1 MATLNDYLTQVENL
15 LHDSSNVFWTQ
26 QQLTTYINEA
36 RERTVRDT
44 GCLRVIQNTQTPIAA
59 YNPYAATTPP
69 SYNNTTPATTWTA
82 NTAVTA
88 GQYVF
93 SNIYIYQYQTSG
105 TSGSTAPA
113 YPTGTNIFPPSTT
126 FADGT
131 ATLLYVQNAEIIPF
145 ASLPQGIST
154 YDVVNINLYW
164 GNSRIPMRYLPW
176 TNFTAQLRYW
186 QNYVGRPICF
196 SVYGQ
201 QQIYIAPVPD
211 QSYYIEIDTNVLPTA
226 LSLSSPNAVD
236 SIIDPYNTSV
246 QYYAAYKAK
255 FYEQSYG
262 EAEIFKQ
269 EYNKHILNILNS
281 TFTRRIPDP
290 YSNGG

>member
-1 MATLNDYLTQVENL
+1 MPALNDYLYQVENL
-15 LHDSSNVFWTQ
+15 LHDSNNVFWSQ
-26 QQLTTYINEA
+26 SQLTNYINEA
-36 RERTVRDT
+36 RERLVRDT
-44 GCLRVIQNTQTPIAA
+44 GCLRTIQNPQTPIASS
-59 YNPYAATTPP
+59 NPYLGTN
-69 SYNNTTPATTWTA
+69 NNTTPASTWTA

-113 YPTGTNIFPPSTT
+113 YPTGTNIFPPTT
-126 FADGT
+126 SFADGT
-131 ATLLYVQNAEIIPF
+131 ATLQYVQNAEIIPF
-145 ASLPQGIST
+145 ASLPDGIQT
-154 YDVVNINLYW
+154 IDILGINLYW

-176 TNFTAQLRYW
+176 SDFTAQLRYW

-201 QQIYIAPVPD
+201 QQFYIAPVPD
-211 QSYYIEIDTNVLPTA
+211 QSYYIELDTVILPSP
-226 LSLSSPNAVD
+226 LSLSTPTATD
-236 SIIDPYNTSV
+236 SILDPYSTAV

-269 EYNKHILNILNS
+269 EYNKHVLNILNS
-281 TFTRRIPDP
+281 TYTRRIPNP
-290 YSNGG
+290 YSSGG

>member
-1 MATLNDYLTQVENL
+1 MPALNDYLYQVENL
-15 LHDSSNVFWTQ
+15 LHDSNNVFWSQ
-26 QQLTTYINEA
+26 SQLTNYINEA
-36 RERTVRDT
+36 RERLVRDT
-44 GCLRVIQNTQTPIAA
+44 GCLRTIQNTQTPIASS
-59 YNPYAATTPP
+59 NPYLGTNT
-69 SYNNTTPATTWTA
+69 NTTPASTWTA

-113 YPTGTNIFPPSTT
+113 YPTGANIFPPTT
-126 FADGT
+126 PFADGT
-131 ATLLYVQNAEIIPF
+131 ATLQYVQNAEIIPF
-145 ASLPQGIST
+145 AALPDGIQT
-154 YDVVNINLYW
+154 IDILGINLYW

-176 TNFTAQLRYW
+176 SDFTAQLRYW

-201 QQIYIAPVPD
+201 QQFYIAPVPD
-211 QSYYIEIDTNVLPTA
+211 QSYYIELDTVILPSPLVLTAPT
-226 LSLSSPNAVD
+226 VTD
-236 SIIDPYNTSV
+236 SIIDPYSTAV

-269 EYNKHILNILNS
+269 EYNKHVLNILNS
-281 TFTRRIPDP
+281 TYTRRIPNP
-290 YSNGG
+290 YSSGG

>member
-1 MATLNDYLTQVENL
+1 MPTLDNYLTQVEYL
-15 LHDSSNVFWTQ
+15 LHDSNNNFWTQ
-26 QQLTTYINEA
+26 PQLTGYINEA
-36 RERTVRDT
+36 RSQLVRDT
-44 GCLRVIQNTQTPIAA
+44 GCLRTVQNTSTPIASS
-59 YNPYAATTPP
+59 NPYLSTNT
-69 SYNNTTPATTWTA
+69 NTTPATPWVA
-82 NTAVTA
+82 STAVTA

-105 TSGSTAPA
+105 TSGTAAPA
-113 YPTGTNIFPPSTT
+113 YPTGTNIFPPTTT

-145 ASLPQGIST
+145 QALPNGINT
-154 YDVVNINLYW
+154 VDILNINLYW

-176 TNFTAQLRYW
+176 SDFTSQLRYW
-186 QNYVGRPICF
+186 QNYIGRPICF

-211 QSYYIEIDTNVLPTA
+211 QSYYIELDTVILPQPLTTLSQVDTILDPWSTA
-226 LSLSSPNAVD
+226 
-236 SIIDPYNTSV
+236 V

-262 EAEIFKQ
+262 EAEIYQ
-269 EYNKHILNILNS
+269 QQYNKKVLNILNS
-281 TFTRRIPDP
+281 TYTRRIPNP
-290 YSNGG
+290 YSSGG